1 MNFNP
6 LKFFQKN
13 TANKIKNH
21 IENNDLGKA
30 GSLLAK
36 KFTAIKTCQKK
47 LRVKLSQNTKEK
59 DEQKLEAALETQDKR
74 YERYLN
80 LQTSYST
87 AYTAKIREELYKSL
101 QTSSTSV

>member
-1 MNFNP
+1 MNLNP

-21 IENNDLGKA
+21 IENNNLGEA
-30 GSLLAK
+30 SSLLAK

-47 LRVKLSQNTKEK
+47 LRVKLSQNNKEK
-59 DEQKLEAALETQDKR
+59 DEQKLKAALKTQKER
-74 YERYLN
+74 YARYLN
-80 LQTSYST
+80 LHKSYSK
-87 AYTAKIREELYKSL
+87 AYTAKIREDLYKRL